1 MTTVFDDRC
10 PPRCAHETDR
20 IIGKVLRVLGA
31 ELTRKFGVNDA

>member
-20 IIGKVLRVLGA
+20 VTGKVLRVLGA
-31 ELTRKFGVNDA
+31 ELARKFSLHDI